1 MGGALMDRLRV
12 REGDTVRIAQQG
24 GEVSLPVKR
33 DDRLP
38 ADCVRVAAAHPLT
51 GALGDM
57 PITYWTALIGSLALC
72 GIPPFAG
79 FFSKDLLIEAVHE
92 SQTPGAGIAYLAVL
106 GGVFVTGMAMS
117 ALESRPV
124 TSPPWNG

>member
-1 MGGALMDRLRV
+1 MMDRLRV

-24 GEVSLPVKR
+24 GEASLPVKR

-57 PITYWTALIGSLALC
+57 FGSLTLERVAQ
-72 GIPPFAG
+72 PA
-79 FFSKDLLIEAVHE
+79 
-92 SQTPGAGIAYLAVL
+92 
-106 GGVFVTGMAMS
+106 MAT
-117 ALESRPV
+117 A
-124 TSPPWNG
+124 